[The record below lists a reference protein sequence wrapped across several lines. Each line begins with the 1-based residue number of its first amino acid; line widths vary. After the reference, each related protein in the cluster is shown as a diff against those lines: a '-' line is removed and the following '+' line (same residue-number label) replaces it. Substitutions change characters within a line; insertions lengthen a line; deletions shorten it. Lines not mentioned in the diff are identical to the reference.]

1 MGWGRVGS
9 RTPYFTRTY
18 RRCVPGLESKSS
30 SAAQSSKTHFSS
42 HTDLSW
48 WCHLF
53 RGERRTRF
61 YFRIFAHDHQDVRI
75 QSVFFW
81 MPSLSL
87 PPLMYSCGMVT
98 QLTRLPSYSQ
108 YLPMLSQL
116 SSSQSP
122 PGYPTASSPAD
133 FSSSSQAR
141 WAEPDIC
148 KYFFFNILRSKLLC
162 CGRPVNA
169 DDPIL
174 YCRSRN
180 IDIDHSTGYC
190 SLSHTIATCS
200 TLRRFVLSAART
212 RRSDLSLHGVSA
224 LLRPPHRP
232 FPPAV

>member
-148 KYFFFNILRSKLLC
+148 KCFFFLIFFVQNFFAAVGQLMPTIRYCTAGAVILTSTTPQDIAR
-162 CGRPVNA
+162 
-169 DDPIL
+169 
-174 YCRSRN
+174 CR
-180 IDIDHSTGYC
+180 TQ
-190 SLSHTIATCS
+190 
-200 TLRRFVLSAART
+200 
-212 RRSDLSLHGVSA
+212 
-224 LLRPPHRP
+224 
-232 FPPAV
+232 